1 MSGDTLKRVKSV
13 KRWLEKAENSY
24 SNHKE
29 LTGEMNLIMAQAEMQ
44 RLKEV
49 RGTSPRRKWLLR
61 GGALAVAGA
70 LFLGASF
77 LKDSFFAPA
86 PTPVRPVETAV
97 TTPDAAVVPV
107 EEADKKA
114 EEVPSVSAETVT
126 TEPAETD
133 PPKPDSEA
141 VPPAKAAPVVMTPA
155 PAPVEVSAVTK
166 PEVPAPGPYTHLRA
180 HETQANLVCRL
191 PLEQKKKRYVQT
203 GYMSNINTTETT

>member
-86 PTPVRPVETAV
+86 STPVRPVETAV

-107 EEADKKA
+107 EEADKKT
-114 EEVPSVSAETVT
+114 EEILPVSAETVT
-126 TEPAETD
+126 TEPVETD
-133 PPKPDSEA
+133 PPKPDPEVA
-141 VPPAKAAPVVMTPA
+141 PPAKAAPVVMTPA
-155 PAPVEVSAVTK
+155 PVPVEVSAVTK
-166 PEVPAPGPYTHLRA
+166 PEVPALSDQEIQRVVGEAGRALRG
-180 HETQANLVCRL
+180 N
-191 PLEQKKKRYVQT
+191 
-203 GYMSNINTTETT
+203 

>member
-61 GGALAVAGA
+61 GGALAVAGL

-77 LKDSFFAPA
+77 MQERLLSPA
-86 PTPVRPVETAV
+86 PTPARTVETAV
-97 TTPDAAVVPV
+97 TTPDATVAPV
-107 EEADKKA
+107 EEAEKKN
-114 EEVPSVSAETVT
+114 EEVLPVSAETVT
-126 TEPAETD
+126 TEPMETN
-133 PPKPDSEA
+133 PSKPTPEA
-141 VPPAKAAPVVMTPA
+141 ASPTQAAPAVSTPV
-155 PAPVEVSAVTK
+155 PAPVKASAVMK
-166 PEVPAPGPYTHLRA
+166 PAVPALSDQEIQSVVGEAGRALRGS
-180 HETQANLVCRL
+180 
-191 PLEQKKKRYVQT
+191 K
-203 GYMSNINTTETT
+203 

>member
-61 GGALAVAGA
+61 GGALTVAGL

-86 PTPVRPVETAV
+86 STPVRPVETAA
-97 TTPDAAVVPV
+97 TTPTTAVVPV

-126 TEPAETD
+126 TEPVETD
-133 PPKPDSEA
+133 PPKPDPEV
-141 VPPAKAAPVVMTPA
+141 VPPAKAAPVVMTPT

-166 PEVPAPGPYTHLRA
+166 PEVPALSDQEIQRVVGEAGRALRG
-180 HETQANLVCRL
+180 N
-191 PLEQKKKRYVQT
+191 
-203 GYMSNINTTETT
+203 

>member
-29 LTGEMNLIMAQAEMQ
+29 LTGEMNLLMAQAEMQ

-61 GGALAVAGA
+61 GGALAVAGL

-77 LKDSFFAPA
+77 LKDNFFVPA
-86 PTPVRPVETAV
+86 STPVRPVETAV

-107 EEADKKA
+107 EEADKKT
-114 EEVPSVSAETVT
+114 EEILPVSAETVT
-126 TEPAETD
+126 AEPMETN
-133 PPKPDSEA
+133 PSKPTPEA
-141 VPPAKAAPVVMTPA
+141 ASPAKAAPAVSTPV
-155 PAPVEVSAVTK
+155 PAPVKASAVMK
-166 PEVPAPGPYTHLRA
+166 PAVPALSDQEIQSVVGEAGRALRGS
-180 HETQANLVCRL
+180 
-191 PLEQKKKRYVQT
+191 K
-203 GYMSNINTTETT
+203 

>member
-29 LTGEMNLIMAQAEMQ
+29 QTGEMNLLMAQAEMQ

-77 LKDSFFAPA
+77 LQDSFFAPA
-86 PTPVRPVETAV
+86 PTPVRPAETAV

-114 EEVPSVSAETVT
+114 EEIPPVSAETVT
-126 TEPAETD
+126 TEPAETA
-133 PPKPDSEA
+133 PSKPDPEV
-141 VPPAKAAPVVMTPA
+141 VPSAKVAPTVSTP
-155 PAPVEVSAVTK
+155 
-166 PEVPAPGPYTHLRA
+166 VPAPIKVAAPKPAAPALSDQEIQRVVGEAGRALRG
-180 HETQANLVCRL
+180 N
-191 PLEQKKKRYVQT
+191 
-203 GYMSNINTTETT
+203 S

>member
-86 PTPVRPVETAV
+86 STPVRSVET
-97 TTPDAAVVPV
+97 V

-126 TEPAETD
+126 TEPVETD
-133 PPKPDSEA
+133 PPKPDPEVA
-141 VPPAKAAPVVMTPA
+141 APAKAAPVVMTPA
-155 PAPVEVSAVTK
+155 PVPVEVSAVTK
-166 PEVPAPGPYTHLRA
+166 PEVPALSDQEIQRVVGEAGRALRG
-180 HETQANLVCRL
+180 N
-191 PLEQKKKRYVQT
+191 
-203 GYMSNINTTETT
+203 

>member
-61 GGALAVAGA
+61 GSALAVAGA

-77 LKDSFFAPA
+77 LQDNFFAPA
-86 PTPVRPVETAV
+86 STPARPVETAV
-97 TTPDAAVVPV
+97 TTPTTAVVPV

-114 EEVPSVSAETVT
+114 EEILPVSAETVT
-126 TEPAETD
+126 TEPVETD
-133 PPKPDSEA
+133 PPKPDPEA
-141 VPPAKAAPVVMTPA
+141 VPSAKAAPVVMTPA
-155 PAPVEVSAVTK
+155 SAPIKVAAPKPVAPALSDQEIQRVVGEAGR
-166 PEVPAPGPYTHLRA
+166 ALRG
-180 HETQANLVCRL
+180 N
-191 PLEQKKKRYVQT
+191 
-203 GYMSNINTTETT
+203 

>member
-61 GGALAVAGA
+61 GSALAVAG
-70 LFLGASF
+70 LLLLGASF
-77 LKDSFFAPA
+77 LQDSFSAPA
-86 PTPVRPVETAV
+86 STPVRPVETAV
-97 TTPDAAVVPV
+97 TTPTAAVVPV

-114 EEVPSVSAETVT
+114 EEILSVSAETVT
-126 TEPAETD
+126 TEPVDTD
-133 PPKPDSEA
+133 PSKPDPEA
-141 VPPAKAAPVVMTPA
+141 APAKAAPIVMTSAPA
-155 PAPVEVSAVTK
+155 PADVSAAMK
-166 PEVPAPGPYTHLRA
+166 PKAPALSDQEIQRVVGEAGRALRG
-180 HETQANLVCRL
+180 N
-191 PLEQKKKRYVQT
+191 K
-203 GYMSNINTTETT
+203 

>member
-61 GGALAVAGA
+61 GSALAVAGL
-70 LFLGASF
+70 LFLGVSF
-77 LKDSFFAPA
+77 LQDSFSAPA
-86 PTPVRPVETAV
+86 STPVRPVETAV
-97 TTPDAAVVPV
+97 TTPTAAVVPV

-114 EEVPSVSAETVT
+114 EEILSVSAETVT
-126 TEPAETD
+126 TEPMDMD
-133 PPKPDSEA
+133 PSKPDPEA
-141 VPPAKAAPVVMTPA
+141 APAKAATIDMTSA
-155 PAPVEVSAVTK
+155 PAPVEVSAVMK
-166 PEVPAPGPYTHLRA
+166 PKAPALSDQEIQRVVGEAGRALRG
-180 HETQANLVCRL
+180 N
-191 PLEQKKKRYVQT
+191 K
-203 GYMSNINTTETT
+203 

>member
-70 LFLGASF
+70 LFFGASF
-77 LKDSFFAPA
+77 LKDSFFC
-86 PTPVRPVETAV
+86 TCVYSG
-97 TTPDAAVVPV
+97 
-107 EEADKKA
+107 K
-114 EEVPSVSAETVT
+114 
-126 TEPAETD
+126 
-133 PPKPDSEA
+133 
-141 VPPAKAAPVVMTPA
+141 
-155 PAPVEVSAVTK
+155 
-166 PEVPAPGPYTHLRA
+166 
-180 HETQANLVCRL
+180 
-191 PLEQKKKRYVQT
+191 T
-203 GYMSNINTTETT
+203 GRNSSHDTGCGGCTSRGSG

>member
-61 GGALAVAGA
+61 GGALAVAGL

-77 LKDSFFAPA
+77 LQDRFLSPV
-86 PTPVRPVETAV
+86 PTPVRTVETAV
-97 TTPDAAVVPV
+97 TTPTTAVVPV

-126 TEPAETD
+126 TEPVETD
-133 PPKPDSEA
+133 PPKPDPEV
-141 VPPAKAAPVVMTPA
+141 VPSAKAAPVVMTPA
-155 PAPVEVSAVTK
+155 PAPIKVAAPK
-166 PEVPAPGPYTHLRA
+166 PAAPALSDQEIQRVVGEAGRALRG
-180 HETQANLVCRL
+180 N
-191 PLEQKKKRYVQT
+191 
-203 GYMSNINTTETT
+203 

>member
-49 RGTSPRRKWLLR
+49 RGTSPRRKSLLPR
-61 GGALAVAGA
+61 GALAVAG
-70 LFLGASF
+70 LLVVGASF
-77 LKDSFFAPA
+77 LKDKFFAPA
-86 PTPVRPVETAV
+86 STPARPVETAV
-97 TTPDAAVVPV
+97 TTPTTAVVPV

-126 TEPAETD
+126 TEPVETD
-133 PPKPDSEA
+133 PSKPDPEV
-141 VPPAKAAPVVMTPA
+141 VPSAKAAPVVITPA
-155 PAPVEVSAVTK
+155 PAPIKVAAPK
-166 PEVPAPGPYTHLRA
+166 PAAPALSDQEIQRVVGEAGRALRG
-180 HETQANLVCRL
+180 N
-191 PLEQKKKRYVQT
+191 
-203 GYMSNINTTETT
+203 

>member
-77 LKDSFFAPA
+77 CTCAYSGKTGGNSSHD
-86 PTPVRPVETAV
+86 
-97 TTPDAAVVPV
+97 
-107 EEADKKA
+107 
-114 EEVPSVSAETVT
+114 
-126 TEPAETD
+126 TD
-133 PPKPDSEA
+133 YGGCASRG
-141 VPPAKAAPVVMTPA
+141 
-155 PAPVEVSAVTK
+155 S
-166 PEVPAPGPYTHLRA
+166 G
-180 HETQANLVCRL
+180 
-191 PLEQKKKRYVQT
+191 
-203 GYMSNINTTETT
+203 

>member
-86 PTPVRPVETAV
+86 PTPARPVETAV
-97 TTPDAAVVPV
+97 TTPTTAVVPV

-141 VPPAKAAPVVMTPA
+141 APVVMTPA

-166 PEVPAPGPYTHLRA
+166 PELPALSDQEIQRVVGEAGRALRG
-180 HETQANLVCRL
+180 N
-191 PLEQKKKRYVQT
+191 
-203 GYMSNINTTETT
+203 

>member
-49 RGTSPRRKWLLR
+49 RGTSPRRKWLFR

-97 TTPDAAVVPV
+97 TTPTTAVVPV
-107 EEADKKA
+107 EEADLA
-114 EEVPSVSAETVT
+114 
-126 TEPAETD
+126 
-133 PPKPDSEA
+133 KPDSEA
-141 VPPAKAAPVVMTPA
+141 VPAKAAPVVMTSA

-166 PEVPAPGPYTHLRA
+166 PAVPALSDQEIQRVVGEAGRALRGN
-180 HETQANLVCRL
+180 Q
-191 PLEQKKKRYVQT
+191 
-203 GYMSNINTTETT
+203 

>member
-61 GGALAVAGA
+61 GSALAVAGL
-70 LFLGASF
+70 LFLGVSF
-77 LKDSFFAPA
+77 LQDSFSAPA
-86 PTPVRPVETAV
+86 STSVRPVETAV
-97 TTPDAAVVPV
+97 TTPTAAVVPV

-114 EEVPSVSAETVT
+114 EEILSVSAETVT
-126 TEPAETD
+126 TEPVDTD
-133 PPKPDSEA
+133 PSKPDPEKA
-141 VPPAKAAPVVMTPA
+141 APAKAAPIVMTSA
-155 PAPVEVSAVTK
+155 PAPVEVSAVMK
-166 PEVPAPGPYTHLRA
+166 PKAPALSDQEIQRVVGEAGRALRG
-180 HETQANLVCRL
+180 N
-191 PLEQKKKRYVQT
+191 K
-203 GYMSNINTTETT
+203 

>member
-86 PTPVRPVETAV
+86 PTPARPVETA
-97 TTPDAAVVPV
+97 
-107 EEADKKA
+107 
-114 EEVPSVSAETVT
+114 VT

-166 PEVPAPGPYTHLRA
+166 PEVPALSDQEIQRVVGEAGRALRG
-180 HETQANLVCRL
+180 N
-191 PLEQKKKRYVQT
+191 
-203 GYMSNINTTETT
+203 

>member
-61 GGALAVAGA
+61 GGALAVAGF

-77 LKDSFFAPA
+77 LQDRFLSPA
-86 PTPVRPVETAV
+86 PTPVRTVETAV
-97 TTPDAAVVPV
+97 TTPDATVAPV
-107 EEADKKA
+107 EEADKKN
-114 EEVPSVSAETVT
+114 EKVLTVSAETVT
-126 TEPAETD
+126 TEPVEMD
-133 PPKPDSEA
+133 PSKPDPEV
-141 VPPAKAAPVVMTPA
+141 VPSAKAAPVVMTPA
-155 PAPVEVSAVTK
+155 PAPIKVAAPK
-166 PEVPAPGPYTHLRA
+166 PAAPALSDQEIQRVVGEAGRALRG
-180 HETQANLVCRL
+180 N
-191 PLEQKKKRYVQT
+191 
-203 GYMSNINTTETT
+203 

>member
-86 PTPVRPVETAV
+86 STPVRPVETAV

-107 EEADKKA
+107 EEADKKT
-114 EEVPSVSAETVT
+114 EEILPVSAETVT
-126 TEPAETD
+126 TEPVETD
-133 PPKPDSEA
+133 LAKPDSEA
-141 VPPAKAAPVVMTPA
+141 VPAKAAPVVMTSA

-166 PEVPAPGPYTHLRA
+166 PAVPTLSDQEIQRVVGEAGRALRGN
-180 HETQANLVCRL
+180 Q
-191 PLEQKKKRYVQT
+191 
-203 GYMSNINTTETT
+203 

>member
-49 RGTSPRRKWLLR
+49 RGTSPRRKWMLR
-61 GGALAVAGA
+61 GGALAVAGL

-77 LKDSFFAPA
+77 LQDRLLSPA
-86 PTPVRPVETAV
+86 PTPARTVETAV
-97 TTPDAAVVPV
+97 TTPDAVVAPV
-107 EEADKKA
+107 EEAEKKN
-114 EEVPSVSAETVT
+114 EEVLPVSAETVT
-126 TEPAETD
+126 TKPVETD
-133 PPKPDSEA
+133 PSKPDPEV

-155 PAPVEVSAVTK
+155 PTPIKVAAPK
-166 PEVPAPGPYTHLRA
+166 PAAPALSDQEIQRVVGEAGRALRG
-180 HETQANLVCRL
+180 N
-191 PLEQKKKRYVQT
+191 
-203 GYMSNINTTETT
+203 